1 MRNPAYT
8 QVAPT
13 EFENLNEIP
22 EDVINEIPK
31 QHCNQ
36 SNDQRIQIGWVQRFL
51 LSLLQIS

>member
-13 EFENLNEIP
+13 EFEKLNEIP
-22 EDVINEIPK
+22 EDVMNEIPK
-31 QHCNQ
+31 HRCNQ